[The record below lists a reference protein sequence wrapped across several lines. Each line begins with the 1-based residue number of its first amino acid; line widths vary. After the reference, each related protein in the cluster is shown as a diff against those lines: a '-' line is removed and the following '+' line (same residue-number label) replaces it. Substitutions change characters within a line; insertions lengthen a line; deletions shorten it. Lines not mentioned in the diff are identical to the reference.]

1 MERNDLA
8 WSGQSWRLPLWL
20 WLSVAA
26 MVAGTLH
33 ILLDASVGLFPARGS
48 LAPMVGAALLLISLI
63 HAWWAISL
71 AAGAR
76 GVGGGVASAAILG
89 LGWTLLTNGSAIAYC
104 PPPCPEG
111 APLSDVAH
119 IGSLV
124 LGIVAPAAAIWALWR
139 QRARV
144 GWVLPVGAVVLVV
157 ATIWAIAGAAVA
169 P

>member
-1 MERNDLA
+1 MERDDLA

-33 ILLDASVGLFPARGS
+33 ILLDASVGLFPARGT
-48 LAPMVGAALLLISLI
+48 LAPAVAAALLLISLI

-71 AAGAR
+71 AAGTR

-89 LGWTLLTNGSAIAYC
+89 LGWTLLTNGYPIVYC
-104 PPPCPEG
+104 PPPCPEA
-111 APLSDVAH
+111 APLSDAAH
-119 IGSLV
+119 LGSIAF
-124 LGIVAPAAAIWALWR
+124 GIAAPAAAAWTLWR
-139 QRARV
+139 RRTRV
-144 GWVLPVGAVVLVV
+144 GWVLPVGALVLVV